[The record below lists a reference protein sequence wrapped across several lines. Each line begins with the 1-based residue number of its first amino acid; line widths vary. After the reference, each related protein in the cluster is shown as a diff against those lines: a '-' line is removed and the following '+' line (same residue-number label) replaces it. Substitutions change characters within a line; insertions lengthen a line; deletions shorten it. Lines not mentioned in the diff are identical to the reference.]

1 MKHFLPYFV
10 SVAVIGTA
18 FALGCLERDLFAQP
32 AGGGGAIVAVDEAA
46 GTSGSNA
53 KENAGGGSGSKS
65 KYSQGTKTKVRG
77 SGGKNVRPGAAPR
90 ATPQRVQ
97 LKPYSGPIL
106 GDKYTFLNYE
116 VISAAKPIYR
126 IKAKQ
131 AGASGLV
138 QVEVLIDEN
147 GDVMTAHARTGNKL
161 LWDEAEQAALAS
173 KFNRPTD
180 NGRPARATGFL
191 VYRFG
196 NADDDDDEP

>member
-1 MKHFLPYFV
+1 MKRLLPYFV
-10 SVAVIGTA
+10 SVSVIVAV
-18 FALGCLERDLFAQP
+18 FAVGCFERDLFAQP
-32 AGGGGAIVAVDEAA
+32 AGGGAIVATDEAA
-46 GTSGSNA
+46 GSSGSNT

-65 KYSQGTKTKVRG
+65 KYSTGTKTKVRG
-77 SGGKNVRPGAAPR
+77 SGGKNVRPGAAPQ
-90 ATPQRVQ
+90 AMPQPRS
-97 LKPYSGPIL
+97 LKPYLGPIL

-126 IKAKQ
+126 LKAKQ

-138 QVEVLIDEN
+138 QVEIVIGEN
-147 GDVMTAHARTGNKL
+147 GDVLTARARTGNKL

-180 NGRPARATGFL
+180 NRRPARATGFL

-196 NADDDDDEP
+196 NDDDDDDEP

>member
-1 MKHFLPYFV
+1 MKRLPPYFV
-10 SVAVIGTA
+10 SVAIVGVV
-18 FALGCLERDLFAQP
+18 FVLGCFQHDLFAQP
-32 AGGGGAIVAVDEAA
+32 AAAGAIVAIDEAA
-46 GTSGSNA
+46 GTSSSNT
-53 KENAGGGSGSKS
+53 KESAGGGSASNG

-77 SGGKNVRPGAAPR
+77 SGGKNSRPAAAPQAKTQPR
-90 ATPQRVQ
+90 P

-126 IKAKQ
+126 LKAKQ

-138 QVEVLIDEN
+138 QVEVLIDESGN
-147 GDVMTAHARTGNKL
+147 VLTARSRTGNKL

-180 NGRPARATGFL
+180 NGRPARAMGFL

-196 NADDDDDEP
+196 NADDDDEP

>member
-1 MKHFLPYFV
+1 MKRLLTYLVPTLVVCSF
-10 SVAVIGTA
+10 
-18 FALGCLERDLFAQP
+18 FALGSLERDLLAQP
-32 AGGGGAIVAVDEAA
+32 AAGGGAIVAIDEAA
-46 GTSGSNA
+46 GSSTSNA
-53 KENAGGGSGSKS
+53 KENAGGAFGSKS
-65 KYSQGTKTKVRG
+65 KYSTGTKTKVRN
-77 SGGKNVRPGAAPR
+77 SGGKNARPGAAPQPR
-90 ATPQRVQ
+90 Q
-97 LKPYSGPIL
+97 LRPYSGPIL

-126 IKAKQ
+126 RKAKQ

-147 GDVMTAHARTGNKL
+147 GDVLTAKARTGNKL

-196 NADDDDDEP
+196 NADDDDEP